1 MGKGADSVF
10 VRVLARERQRIGEL
24 ERSLDELAAELER
37 LQGELAAARTAQPTK
52 AGSSAPS
59 PVVPSPV
66 VPMPPESSTAGA
78 EAAGL
83 RAELVAAKAA
93 NQAKSMFLAHM
104 SHELRI
110 PLNGLVGAVDV
121 LSRTQLDDKQ
131 RQLVGLCQQSNTR
144 VLRLIGDVLDFSRIE
159 QGRLELAAQP
169 FCVQEVATEL
179 AELFANEV
187 RTRGLKFHLAVQAEP
202 LLILRGDPSRI
213 GQIVSNLLH
222 NACKFTPSGTV
233 GLRVD
238 FTRGDDGCY
247 TVRWAVSDTGVGI
260 PEDEQGKLFDVF
272 AQASNALRKQSGAGL
287 GLSIVKSLAEA
298 MGGGVALQSKL
309 GKGSTFTVTTV
320 HAVAELGATA
330 PPAAVL
336 EPDPK
341 AVQGLRVLVV
351 DDHPV
356 NRTLAEAMLRDLGC
370 EVATAANGEDAV
382 AKVPA
387 IAPDLVLMDCHMPG
401 MSGADAARAIRKAG
415 YRQPIVAVSADVSAE
430 NRAQVQASGM
440 QRVLGKPFQS
450 RDLVQAMTA
459 ALGRT
464 APAPLVVAPTPTPA
478 AAPAVP
484 PPTAP
489 HSAVASASAVVAA
502 DGGQSLFDTAAAL
515 HLVGGK
521 RELVVRLVNLF
532 LEQLDASVAA
542 ITAAMRVGDA
552 VAQKKAA
559 HALKGSAAVIGAK
572 RLRELAAHLEQEGR
586 NGHCCGDEEPALRS
600 IATATVQAMRNYLA
614 G

>member
-1 MGKGADSVF
+1 MTKGADSVF

-24 ERSLDELAAELER
+24 ERSLDDLAAELER
-37 LQGELAAARTAQPTK
+37 VQGELAGLR
-52 AGSSAPS
+52 APS
-59 PVVPSPV
+59 PASVPATAPTS
-66 VPMPPESSTAGA
+66 VPM
-78 EAAGL
+78 AAGDAVTRSELESL
-83 RAELVAAKAA
+83 RAELGAAKAA

-121 LSRTQLDDKQ
+121 LSRTRLDDKQ
-131 RQLVGLCQQSNTR
+131 QQLVSLCQQSNTR

-159 QGRLELAAQP
+159 QGRLELLAQP

-187 RTRGLKFHLAVQAEP
+187 RTRGLKFHLAVPAEP
-202 LLILRGDPSRI
+202 LLILRGDPNRI

-238 FTRGDDGCY
+238 FNRGADGRY
-247 TVRWAVSDTGVGI
+247 TVRWSVSDSGVGI
-260 PEDEQGKLFDVF
+260 PDDEQGKLFDVF
-272 AQASNALRKQSGAGL
+272 AQASNAQRKQSGAGL
-287 GLSIVKSLAEA
+287 GLSIVKSMALA
-298 MGGGVALQSKL
+298 MGGGVQVQSKL

-320 HAVAELGATA
+320 HEPAELGAAVA
-330 PPAAVL
+330 PSVAPNV
-336 EPDPK
+336 DPK
-341 AVQGLRVLVV
+341 LVHGLRVLVV

-370 EVATAANGEDAV
+370 DVVIAANGEEAV

-387 IAPDLVLMDCHMPG
+387 SAPDLVLMDCHMPG
-401 MSGADAARAIRKAG
+401 MSGIDAARAIRKAG

-440 QRVLGKPFQS
+440 QRVLGKPFLS
-450 RDLVQAMTA
+450 RDLVQAMAA

-464 APAPLVVAPTPTPA
+464 SPTPIVVSASTPA
-478 AAPAVP
+478 NATVARP
-484 PPTAP
+484 
-489 HSAVASASAVVAA
+489 ASAGEPPAA
-502 DGGQSLFDTAAAL
+502 GGDGVPVFDSAAAL

-532 LEQLDASVAA
+532 LEQLDTSVAA
-542 ITAAMRVGDA
+542 ITAALQAGDA
-552 VAQKKAA
+552 AAQKRAA
-559 HALKGSAAVIGAK
+559 HALKGSAAVIGAQ
-572 RLRELAAHLEQEGR
+572 RLRELAARLEREGR
-586 NGHCCGDEEPALRS
+586 DGRCRPDEEPALRRLAG
-600 IATATVQAMRNYLA
+600 ATSQAMRAYLA

>member
-1 MGKGADSVF
+1 MTKAADSVF

-24 ERSLDELAAELER
+24 ERSLDDLAAELER
-37 LQGELAAARTAQPTK
+37 VQAELVGLRASPPVAESSTPAAVDGSQRHEIDALRAELAAAN
-52 AGSSAPS
+52 
-59 PVVPSPV
+59 
-66 VPMPPESSTAGA
+66 
-78 EAAGL
+78 
-83 RAELVAAKAA
+83 AA

-121 LSRTQLDDKQ
+121 LSRTRLDDKQ
-131 RQLVGLCQQSNTR
+131 QQLVALCQQSNTR

-159 QGRLELAAQP
+159 QGRLELQAQP

-187 RTRGLKFHLAVQAEP
+187 RTRGLKFHLAVPGEP

-238 FTRGDDGCY
+238 FTRGGDGRY
-247 TVRWAVSDTGVGI
+247 TVRWAVTDSGIGI
-260 PEDEQGKLFDVF
+260 PDDEQGKLFDVF
-272 AQASNALRKQSGAGL
+272 AQASNAQRKQSGAGL
-287 GLSIVKSLAEA
+287 GLSIVKSMAVA
-298 MGGGVALQSKL
+298 MGGGVQVQSKL
-309 GKGSTFTVTTV
+309 GQGSTFTVTTV
-320 HAVAELGATA
+320 HEPAELGAEVA
-330 PPAAVL
+330 PAAAPNV
-336 EPDPK
+336 DPK
-341 AVQGLRVLVV
+341 LVHGLRVLVV

-370 EVATAANGEDAV
+370 DVVIAANGEEAV

-387 IAPDLVLMDCHMPG
+387 SAPDLVLMDCHMPG
-401 MSGADAARAIRKAG
+401 MSGIDAARAIRKAG

-440 QRVLGKPFQS
+440 QRVLGKPYLS
-450 RDLVQAMTA
+450 RDLVQAMAA

-464 APAPLVVAPTPTPA
+464 SPTPIVVSAPTPVNAPA
-478 AAPAVP
+478 ASPVPAGEPAATGGDGVP
-484 PPTAP
+484 
-489 HSAVASASAVVAA
+489 V
-502 DGGQSLFDTAAAL
+502 FDSAAAL

-532 LEQLDASVAA
+532 LEQLDTSVAA
-542 ITAAMRVGDA
+542 ITAALQAGDA
-552 VAQKKAA
+552 AAQKRAA
-559 HALKGSAAVIGAK
+559 HALKGSAAVIGAQ
-572 RLRELAAHLEQEGR
+572 RLRELAARLEREGR
-586 NGHCCGDEEPALRS
+586 DGRCRPDEEAELRR
-600 IATATVQAMRNYLA
+600 IAAATAQAMRAYLA